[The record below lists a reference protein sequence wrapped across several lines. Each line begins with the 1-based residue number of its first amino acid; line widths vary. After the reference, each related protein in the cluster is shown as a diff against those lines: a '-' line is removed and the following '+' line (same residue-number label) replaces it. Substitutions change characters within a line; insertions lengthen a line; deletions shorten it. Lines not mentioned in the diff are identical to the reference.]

1 MFFPD
6 VDLSVKEFVR
16 VAKPGGRVCTAVWDA
31 PERNPWATTIMG
43 TISKHVEIPTP
54 PLDRLD
60 CSDVPHRDL

>member
-31 PERNPWATTIMG
+31 PEESVGHHDYGHNQ
-43 TISKHVEIPTP
+43 
-54 PLDRLD
+54 
-60 CSDVPHRDL
+60 